1 MDKLRK
7 AAPGLY
13 LLILYLNKG
22 LRDSNNLDDLDEV
35 LTPKV
40 RKYLK
45 EIGTPPEII
54 RYLIMK
60 DPKNYLQA

>member
-7 AAPGLY
+7 VAPGLY

-22 LRDSNNLDDLDEV
+22 LKDSNDLNEV

-54 RYLIMK
+54 KYLIMK
-60 DPKNYLQA
+60 DPQKSYLQA